1 MNEDYDEDEIEIET
15 QDISSVMNQGREED
29 LEAPTH
35 RATKTISKINTVGGA
50 GGAST
55 LLKRTI
61 LIPSMSSTVS
71 GAE

>member
-1 MNEDYDEDEIEIET
+1 
-15 QDISSVMNQGREED
+15 MNQGREED

-50 GGAST
+50 GGPST
-55 LLKRTI
+55 LLKRTV